1 MEEVM
6 YLKGSAPELHVTH
19 TTRRMLLPPDVI
31 KTVRLLASNPQTCA
45 LILGETGTGKGMVAT
60 AIHELSE
67 RRENP
72 FVDVNCAGLNEA
84 LLESE
89 LMGHE
94 RGAFTDAK
102 TAKRGLIE
110 VADRG
115 TLFLDEIGE
124 LTLPI
129 QAKMLKV
136 IEERTFRHVG
146 GTVNLSASVRI
157 IAATN
162 ANLEQAVKAGRFRSD
177 LFFRL
182 NVLPLTLPPLRKR
195 REEIPQLTSLFL
207 AEFATAMKKPGLRI
221 SPEAETMLLFY
232 SWPGN
237 IRELRNVIERAVLLC
252 EDDTVMP
259 AHLPGNLRSRAS
271 QSGSLPA
278 LGDFRLETVEA
289 RHIENVLRAC
299 GGNRSNAAKLLGI
312 HRATLIKKI
321 RLYNLGEIA

>member
-1 MEEVM
+1 
-6 YLKGSAPELHVTH
+6 
-19 TTRRMLLPPDVI
+19 
-31 KTVRLLASNPQTCA
+31 
-45 LILGETGTGKGMVAT
+45 
-60 AIHELSE
+60 
-67 RRENP
+67 
-72 FVDVNCAGLNEA
+72 
-84 LLESE
+84 
-89 LMGHE
+89 
-94 RGAFTDAK
+94 
-102 TAKRGLIE
+102 
-110 VADRG
+110 
-115 TLFLDEIGE
+115 
-124 LTLPI
+124 
-129 QAKMLKV
+129 
-136 IEERTFRHVG
+136 
-146 GTVNLSASVRI
+146 VNLSASVRI